1 MLAAADAAVAAAS
14 ALALAAAATAIGYP
28 FSSSIYRFG
37 ERRENALKVL
47 HNPIS
52 GCMRV
57 CLHGCF
63 RCMCNGLVSSTYELR
78 RVLFYRLQ

>member
-14 ALALAAAATAIGYP
+14 ALALAAAAIGYP

-37 ERRENALKVL
+37 ERRENAHKVL
-47 HNPIS
+47 HNLS
-52 GCMRV
+52 QAVCV